1 MYNAM
6 TDAFIKAGFA
16 VKDNINKKFHTGW
29 NARLSFRTFKQLQ
42 NEGYEKFSG

>member
-1 MYNAM
+1 MAH
-6 TDAFIKAGFA
+6 AFHNAGFKVPA
-16 VKDNINKKFHTGW
+16 HLLNGKSGW

>member
-1 MYNAM
+1 MMAL
-6 TDAFIKAGFA
+6 AFLRAGYS
-16 VKDNINKKFHTGW
+16 VPTYLIQGKSGW